1 MIKKILFFL
10 TILLLYSCSQ
20 NRRNI
25 SAEWNKKKTDS
36 LYFSAYDPSKNLV
49 QRKAAIEKLYKHYS
63 IRKNDSTKRR
73 NFFKIA
79 NRYRAVGDHANFL
92 DMTNQVMSL
101 AKKAEDSNSV
111 GRAYFYYGLYYFNLA
126 QNDSTFFYFHKAEKI
141 FRSTKNLQYIATIQV
156 NKASLLKTI
165 NEISSAEML
174 VTSALT
180 IAKEIKDPFLVYR
193 CNYLIGDFRYLLK
206 DYEKAIEYHRNAM
219 EVIKDVDE
227 HFRNEFKIASISRLG
242 TVYGAA
248 GNLIKSLDFYDR
260 AFKEPGLQDHFPAL
274 YADVIEGRSI
284 TNYKLNNVDPLT
296 ELKKAL
302 DIRQKIGSKMESMM
316 LKLKIAEYFID
327 EEKFSLARPH
337 IVSAFKESKK
347 LKNSLIKLQV
357 LRLMGK
363 MDRQNS
369 SLHYDKYIQLKDSLQ
384 TEERKEK
391 NQYALIAY
399 ETADILHQKELM
411 EVENEKLQLR
421 SWTILG
427 FGSFTIL
434 SGIFLFI
441 FRTQKLKNRE
451 LQLKTDQQKDQEEIF
466 RLMLEQQEKI
476 EEGKLLEKNRIS
488 KELHDGVM
496 GRLSGIRLNLYV
508 LNKKNDSAT
517 IKKCITYVDKI
528 QEVEKEIRAI
538 SHNLNNEIFGNTI
551 NFVSVIEHLLQ
562 PVRDHSDIN
571 FLKDVDQGIKW
582 NLIHGNIKV
591 QVYRIV
597 QESLQNISKYSKAS
611 EVSLKMEKIDNNLNI
626 EIIDNGIGFDTC
638 KRSTGIGF
646 KNMRQRAN
654 SINGNLTIAS
664 EIGTGTKIHLIIPL

>member
-1 MIKKILFFL
+1 M
-10 TILLLYSCSQ
+10 
-20 NRRNI
+20 
-25 SAEWNKKKTDS
+25 
-36 LYFSAYDPSKNLV
+36 
-49 QRKAAIEKLYKHYS
+49 
-63 IRKNDSTKRR
+63 
-73 NFFKIA
+73 
-79 NRYRAVGDHANFL
+79 
-92 DMTNQVMSL
+92 
-101 AKKAEDSNSV
+101 
-111 GRAYFYYGLYYFNLA
+111 
-126 QNDSTFFYFHKAEKI
+126 
-141 FRSTKNLQYIATIQV
+141 
-156 NKASLLKTI
+156 
-165 NEISSAEML
+165 
-174 VTSALT
+174 
-180 IAKEIKDPFLVYR
+180 
-193 CNYLIGDFRYLLK
+193 
-206 DYEKAIEYHRNAM
+206 
-219 EVIKDVDE
+219 
-227 HFRNEFKIASISRLG
+227 
-242 TVYGAA
+242 
-248 GNLIKSLDFYDR
+248 
-260 AFKEPGLQDHFPAL
+260 
-274 YADVIEGRSI
+274 
-284 TNYKLNNVDPLT
+284 
-296 ELKKAL
+296 
-302 DIRQKIGSKMESMM
+302 
-316 LKLKIAEYFID
+316 
-327 EEKFSLARPH
+327 
-337 IVSAFKESKK
+337 
-347 LKNSLIKLQV
+347 
-357 LRLMGK
+357 
-363 MDRQNS
+363 
-369 SLHYDKYIQLKDSLQ
+369 Q

-466 RLMLEQQEKI
+466 RLMIEQQEKI